1 MELPSA
7 STPGQVRLAAVDVL
21 VAGGHG
27 QIGLRLLER
36 LSARGDRARGLI
48 RNPEQAPEL
57 EAIGAEAV
65 LCDLE
70 SEDPTPHVAGADA
83 VVFAAGAGP
92 GSGDE
97 RKRSMDYGGAVK
109 LIEAA
114 LATGVA
120 RYVMV
125 SSMGA
130 GDPGSAPAA
139 MRPYQRAKGE
149 ADAALEA
156 SALEYTIVRPG
167 GLTNDPG
174 AGMISAASSLGR
186 RGTVSRDDVADTL
199 VAVLHTPS
207 TVGRTFEVLEGDT
220 PVLDAVRAL

>member
-1 MELPSA
+1 M
-7 STPGQVRLAAVDVL
+7 DVL

-48 RNPEQAPEL
+48 RNPDHAADL

-65 LCDLE
+65 VCDLE
-70 SEDPTPHVAGADA
+70 SEDPTPYLDGADA

-109 LIEAA
+109 LVEAA
-114 LATGVA
+114 MATGVA

-130 GDPGSAPAA
+130 GDPDRSPDA
-139 MRPYQRAKGE
+139 MRAYQRAKGE
-149 ADAALEA
+149 ADAALVA
-156 SALEYTIVRPG
+156 SALDYTIVRPG

-174 AGMISAASSLGR
+174 TGLISAAVSLGR
-186 RGTVSRDDVADTL
+186 RGTVPRDDVAATL
-199 VAVLHTPS
+199 VAVLDTPS
-207 TVGRTFEVLEGDT
+207 TVGITFETLEGDIPIT
-220 PVLDAVRAL
+220 EAVTAL